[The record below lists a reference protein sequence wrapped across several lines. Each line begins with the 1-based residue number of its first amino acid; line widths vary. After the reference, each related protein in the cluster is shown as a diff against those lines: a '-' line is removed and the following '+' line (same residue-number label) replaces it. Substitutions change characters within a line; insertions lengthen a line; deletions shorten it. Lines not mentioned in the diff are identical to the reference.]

1 MSIAGRGAVV
11 PYREVKTPA
20 LLTSRSP
27 KGNLRSG
34 ARFGRTRRAIAG
46 WLLTREALV
55 NLLLVAVM
63 VSVVWGSIALHLMQ
77 QQREVNWRAERESGN
92 LAQAAAES
100 MGQTVASVDDA
111 LRFMRA
117 IFLADPAH
125 FDIIAWSDQVN
136 QARGIALEFALLGR
150 DGRLLA
156 DSLGPV
162 AAPAGAPVGDFA
174 DQDFFRAHLADP
186 TDRLFISRP
195 IAGHAPGRWSVLLTR
210 RIAAADGWFMGV
222 IAASVDPSWL
232 TRLHRSLDI
241 GRGMVMLVGTDGRV
255 RAIALGARSDRR
267 ARYRPTDRSGWPA
280 RRRTQMPRRGTT
292 RWWNPL
298 DKAREIVSFQRLPNA
313 DAYVVVGLD
322 RAKSWRPIG
331 STRSNICCSPA
342 ASRC

>member
-20 LLTSRSP
+20 SLAARSP
-27 KGNLRSG
+27 KGDLRRGS
-34 ARFGRTRRAIAG
+34 RVGRARRAIAG

-63 VSVVWGSIALHLMQ
+63 VSVVWGSIALHLLQ
-77 QQREVNWRAERESGN
+77 QQREVSWRAERESGN

-117 IFLADPAH
+117 IFLADPGH
-125 FDIIAWSDQVN
+125 FDITAWSNQVN
-136 QARGIALEFALLGR
+136 QARGVALEFALLGR

-162 AAPAGAPVGDFA
+162 AASGDFA
-174 DQDFFRAHLADP
+174 DQDFFRAHLDDP

-195 IAGHAPGRWSVLLTR
+195 IAGHIPGRWSLLLTR

-222 IAASVDPSWL
+222 IAASVDPAWL

-241 GRGMVMLVGTDGRV
+241 GRGMVMLVGT
-255 RAIALGARSDRR
+255 
-267 ARYRPTDRSGWPA
+267 
-280 RRRTQMPRRGTT
+280 
-292 RWWNPL
+292 
-298 DKAREIVSFQRLPNA
+298 
-313 DAYVVVGLD
+313 
-322 RAKSWRPIG
+322 
-331 STRSNICCSPA
+331 
-342 ASRC
+342 